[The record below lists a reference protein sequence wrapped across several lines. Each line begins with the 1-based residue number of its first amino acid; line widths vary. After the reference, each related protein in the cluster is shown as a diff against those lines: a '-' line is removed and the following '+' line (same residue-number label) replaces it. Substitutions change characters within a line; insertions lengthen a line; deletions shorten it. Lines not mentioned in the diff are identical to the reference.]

1 MSEEIAALRTIVAEM
16 PPPAEAMAP
25 YLAKVRERAY
35 AVTDADVEQLKAGL
49 LGGRDLRADRRGR
62 DRAGPPPLRRRH
74 GRDRMIRLSVVDHG
88 HAPDQAAF
96 LQQARERSGREPFGV
111 VKTLVYRP
119 EIFGGPFTGELH
131 RVMRGPS
138 DWSAGERELFA
149 GFTSLLNQC
158 PF

>member
-1 MSEEIAALRTIVAEM
+1 M
-16 PPPAEAMAP
+16 PPAAEGMAP

-35 AVTDADVEQLKAGL
+35 TVTDADVEQLKAAGFSE
-49 LGGRDLRADRRGR
+49 DEIFEQTVAVAIARG
-62 DRAGPPPLRRRH
+62 AAPARRRH

-88 HAPDQAAF
+88 HAPDEAAF
-96 LQQARERSGREPFGV
+96 LAAGARAQRARAVRRRQDAPLPARALRGAVHR
-111 VKTLVYRP
+111 RAA
-119 EIFGGPFTGELH
+119 

>member
-1 MSEEIAALRTIVAEM
+1 
-16 PPPAEAMAP
+16 
-25 YLAKVRERAY
+25 VRL
-35 AVTDADVEQLKAGL
+35 D
-49 LGGRDLRADRRGR
+49 
-62 DRAGPPPLRRRH
+62 
-74 GRDRMIRLSVVDHG
+74 VVDHG
-88 HAPDQAAF
+88 HAPDEAAF
-96 LQQARERSGREPFGV
+96 LEEVRGRSGREPLGV

-119 EIFGGPFTGELH
+119 ELFGLPFSTELD